1 MTVQWTRPG
10 NRSPP
15 RKTRHIGRVD
25 EVEVE
30 VEVDEV
36 EVEVD
41 IMHLD
46 EVEQGQSK
54 AYIWTG

>member
-1 MTVQWTRPG
+1 MTVQWRRPG

-25 EVEVE
+25 VVE

-36 EVEVD
+36 QVEVD

>member
-1 MTVQWTRPG
+1 MV
-10 NRSPP
+10 
-15 RKTRHIGRVD
+15 
-25 EVEVE
+25 EVEVDAVE

-36 EVEVD
+36 KVEVDEVKVEVD

-54 AYIWTG
+54 AYFWTG